1 MTLITVMLPVP
12 AHVYLPLEQN
22 KSTKFNV
29 TPVFFNVGINEN
41 ATIAAKFG
49 NNGPQE
55 KNNIDNFKILSEYH
69 RRLKRLELPASTQ
82 PNGGIR
88 ATKSKFI
95 VQIWLW

>member
-1 MTLITVMLPVP
+1 MLPVP

-22 KSTKFNV
+22 KSTKFSV

-55 KNNIDNFKILSEYH
+55 KNNIDNFKII
-69 RRLKRLELPASTQ
+69 ELPTYHIKPQLS
-82 PNGGIR
+82 
-88 ATKSKFI
+88 
-95 VQIWLW
+95 